1 MPDKKTNTKL
11 NPKDIAKAVGGHVGT
26 TLSKVVMTEK
36 YGPEYLYEGRY
47 DKVKNPLWDKEY
59 RDKYQKIKESEG
71 TIGFLSN
78 LLKDYSS
85 LGSEITGARIKGFM
99 LDALAY
105 GSGQIPGSSNNT
117 SVTYGPSVMGY
128 SYQGMSQDNSTAE
141 KREIWKDQIKDGYVD
156 GYKGLSPGA
165 KSIFDEQYGDKMK
178 GFNDLQKDEFYKNT
192 VFKDMY
198 KDRTDEEGKRIY
210 ENRFNMTK
218 AERDLY
224 VGREY
229 AKRNEEYKAKEP
241 SLLTNALGIQTQY
254 GRWVEDVE
262 TLVEPMVNKKREE
275 YLGNVKNVTGEN
287 RQKLLQDF
295 DKLASETSN
304 LWKEYKNDKGKIDF
318 SDDEKLELLAKFYAD
333 IETAGAHYAYRKLT
347 NAIQDEV
354 ADNQTIL
361 EKFWNSQVQFTTSF
375 IGDLGAAAGIV
386 YGLLGSTYT
395 SITGNAAPGMD
406 TNKNWFQ
413 NIWGNDVVEWGNLL
427 AETQSFNWDEQHRLS
442 EAGLQANPILNTV
455 SQENSLISGNTI
467 WNLQGQTGYTV
478 ASTVASFGYGAAVKG
493 LVKGARLLSSVEK
506 LQKTGRTIN
515 EVRKLN
521 SRLRNIQRFE
531 KSANLMIPALVGTS
545 EGAMEAV
552 STSRQ
557 FMQDKEAE
565 INNKYFDKAKKDIE
579 ARVRANPRAAAELLR
594 SMGYEVPNKVEKVT
608 EGSKSPTYTEDEIKK
623 MAALLSES
631 DEVVNR
637 ELQKYQKDINED
649 LAVAEDNANTAG
661 SINFVGNSFINGALN
676 STLKLSWQSP
686 RVQKFFN
693 AGRSKNTL
701 SRNGIN
707 VGPNAAGKTVAT
719 YENATRR
726 TILKEKFKEALGEGL
741 EEYTQG
747 LSDAFAQGYS
757 NSNFEQYL
765 SNKYELGESSK
776 EATNTSFLRNFMG
789 GIAGASNELVS
800 FESMQSFLYGALSM
814 AIPTPNMSVNYRTGN
829 RGEAKRMEGE
839 SRLDYLK
846 RRNPIGFRSMLS
858 PLFSNREVELEN
870 KKREAVTN
878 SINEFLAKDGTAESL
893 FNVANTNEFLRK
905 RNEAARNGDEKVFRD
920 NSNSALFSQVVTLN
934 DLQGTDY
941 YDSVIEA
948 LKNRSEL
955 NEADLQDENSEAS
968 NVAREMQETAKRN
981 YGIELSVEEAL
992 NTAKKNATEML
1003 ATIED
1008 VKTETEQVEN
1018 LFGENIDKD
1027 VKEGLVYQRIAVKDR
1042 LNRLQTLE
1050 SEIGQIRNKIDSNPA
1065 SSTKPSNLSDASK
1078 QVLAKFGSY
1087 KKAQEELE
1095 ELKKAEQDM
1104 QESVKEIKQAAKTGK
1119 VKNKETGETE
1129 ELTEEER
1136 KEVKSSLALFERE
1149 LNSLKST
1156 RKNVEESL
1164 KGYTEDNANY
1174 TTNENNELALSEEAK
1189 VLSAKEILEL
1199 DAESRAMMLDPKNK
1213 SKYSEAQQAEIDRAN
1228 AIGNSEA
1235 TNFNSKIQD
1244 AARLKADYIE
1254 NIRMQN
1260 EMMLNPMSFSIM
1272 ANDIKSKALINLKK
1286 KQYEY
1291 LLNDEYEDDYEKFA
1305 SELDRIEDEGD
1316 QITLRAVDQLLG
1328 DSEFYK
1334 KYKSDRSNIF
1344 KFLKAIQSDNSNP
1357 IHSLNDNSKNLMVD
1371 AIRFLINKGVDLNNL
1386 SSEDK
1391 RVLDNIISEL
1401 SSQTSLNGE
1410 TINEFEDYL
1419 KSIHGENDAPV
1430 INNIEQDLINPLRE
1444 VVKHF
1449 LKEEANKRENKEAI
1463 NPSETSPNQNNPTP
1477 KPDPKDN
1484 SNESQEGQKESPRTP
1499 VERVRESSGDT
1510 MAKIFEMALERAKV
1524 YIENSST
1531 DTSTALSREAAQK
1544 VVERILE
1551 NISNS
1556 TLGSVDDLIT
1566 EYNLNLSNIDT
1577 LISELGIDSSLK
1589 GSIYYLLGNTKGLLR
1604 QYLQNQFEKLTGSS
1618 TRLSD
1623 YGRSSLLNGGSLVQ
1637 NNSIQSL
1644 DIEKMRAR
1652 YPDSPIVKFYDNYK
1666 IEDFL
1671 KSSSFRNVIA
1681 NNKNSPVVFISDS
1694 NLNEQ
1699 VKQDLL
1705 NKNIAYTPTVN
1716 SSIVAAVEVKSGG
1729 IEINGKHYQP
1739 IAVMPSSGN
1748 PGFSGSAHLAKLR
1761 NLIGNTG
1768 ETSLITDEEGKVIKT
1783 SFTGDFQKKGIEFLK
1798 KGEPRPLAIEVLS
1811 RDSKEVNAN
1820 ASPTRLMKHFLSRV
1834 TRGKINT
1841 RTGEKTALIYNI
1853 PGIGTDNDIPVIV
1866 YTREVSRTTNSEGTL
1881 LTKLLNSVPLDPTSN
1896 QYSEDAVKSIIN
1908 FNSRTKGFSTELY
1921 RFFKS
1926 FNLADYTITDSDGT
1940 VKIADNKI
1948 EEFNK
1953 AAQKLSE
1960 KLSNYITLPSIY
1972 SYGLSV
1978 NSDGAI
1984 NLQVNGNSGTIQ
1996 LGSVSGKDISNNE
2009 LASVLKNLIIDNK
2022 GDVRMTNS
2030 GREFAK
2036 WGVSYNHFGSSNP
2049 IDIKDTENVF
2059 NDNILEVGTNSFI
2072 TKISGVTL
2080 NNPLPDPVNEGPKE
2094 SPVRDVKDA
2103 DSGVVL
2109 NIETGASNPSAKETA
2124 MKKLDKILRA
2134 SKVIQLSPD
2143 GSRYINTVTGTT
2155 YARTTSIIAADND
2168 AEGRFDP
2175 NSPWTTPSTFFGN
2188 AVDELTRDFFSETP
2202 VREEYKGK
2210 VIFAESGSG
2219 KTSIADNKTVFDFG
2233 HILAKSMEKITGKK
2247 VYAEDASM
2255 TLNKLDITTQDKIL
2269 ADANSEISKLKAE
2282 NKTIL
2287 IGSVSLAE
2295 RMNLTTDAVFINES
2309 VEESNSRTSRADRL
2323 NKFDRLSY
2331 HQKSREKLNSY
2342 IESKGIKDRVQ
2353 TLGKDEYLGHKI
2365 LNDTSFK
2372 RSTLWRSVFTNEQY
2386 HKFVGQLEQLGEQF
2400 KAKGL
2405 TIVPRNVLATGTVT
2419 VNNEDGT
2426 SQTINVAG
2434 TLDLLAYDE
2443 AGNFHIFDMKT
2454 RHSPSVDAKLSKKWA
2469 RQLYAYKAF
2478 LQNTYGI
2485 NVKST
2490 SIIKIDV
2497 PYPSPSSKAA
2507 YSLNE
2512 DENTLLLNGTPF
2524 SQTNQG
2530 NSIFSGKFLSV
2541 LPINTESLLQDKLDI
2556 RRSKLTDTETEMLDN
2571 FKGLDDSSKAIEL
2584 ELPETSGTRSV
2595 GGIDISNTRSRR
2607 RRKGPMTTGNPIEE
2621 KPVVIQEK
2629 LQWNNLAEDVKE
2641 YITKKHGVTEETWK
2655 NWNEDCRLKLLGCM
2669 GK

>member
-156 GYKGLSPGA
+156 GYKGLGPGA
-165 KSIFDEQYGDKMK
+165 KSIFDEKYGDKMK
-178 GFNDLQKDEFYKNT
+178 GFSDLQKDEFYKNT

-198 KDRTDEEGKRIY
+198 KDRTDEEGKKIY

-229 AKRNEEYKAKEP
+229 AKRNEEYKAKKP
-241 SLLTNALGIQTQY
+241 NILSNVLGVQTQY
-254 GRWVEDVE
+254 GKWEEDVE
-262 TLVEPMVNKKREE
+262 TLVTPLVNKKREE
-275 YLGNVKNVTGEN
+275 YVGNIKNVTGED
-287 RQKLLQDF
+287 RKKLLQDF
-295 DKLASETSN
+295 DKLANETSN
-304 LWKEYKNDKGKIDF
+304 LWKEYKDDKGRINF
-318 SDDEKLELLAKFYAD
+318 SEDEKLELLAKFYAD
-333 IETAGAHYAYRKLT
+333 IETAGAHYAYRKFT

-375 IGDLGAAAGIV
+375 VGDLAAAAGIV

-395 SITGNAAPGMD
+395 SITGNVAPGMD

-594 SMGYEVPNKVEKVT
+594 SMGYEVPDKIGKST
-608 EGSKSPTYTEDEIKK
+608 EGSSSPAYTEDEIKK
-623 MAALLSES
+623 IATLLSES

-707 VGPNAAGKTVAT
+707 IGPNAAGKTVAT
-719 YENATRR
+719 YEKATRR

-765 SNKYELGESSK
+765 SNKYELGKSSK

-789 GIAGASNELVS
+789 GVAGASNELVS

-858 PLFSNREVELEN
+858 PLFSNREVDIEN
-870 KKREAVTN
+870 KKREAVAN

-893 FNVANTNEFLRK
+893 FNIANTNEFLRR

-920 NSNSALFSQVVTLN
+920 NSNSVLFSQVVTLN

-968 NVAREMQETAKRN
+968 NIAREMQETAKKN
-981 YGIELSVEEAL
+981 YGIELSTEEAL

-1008 VKTETEQVEN
+1008 VKKETEQVEN

-1027 VKEGLVYQRIAVKDR
+1027 VKEGLVYQRIAIKDR
-1042 LNRLQTLE
+1042 LERLQTLE
-1050 SEIGQIRNKIDSNPA
+1050 SEIGQIRAKVDSNPA
-1065 SSTKPSNLSDASK
+1065 SPTKPSNLSDTSK

-1119 VKNKETGETE
+1119 VTNKKTGEVE

-1213 SKYSEAQQAEIDRAN
+1213 SKYSEAQQVEIDRAN

-1344 KFLKAIQSDNSNP
+1344 KFLKAIQSDDSNP
-1357 IHSLNDNSKNLMVD
+1357 IHSLSDNGKNLMVD
-1371 AIRFLINKGVDLNNL
+1371 AIRFLINKGIDLNNL

-1391 RVLDNIISEL
+1391 KVLDNIVSEL
-1401 SSQTSLNGE
+1401 SSHTNLNGE

-1419 KSIHGENDAPV
+1419 KSIHNEKDTPV
-1430 INNIEQDLINPLRE
+1430 INNIERDLINPLRE
-1444 VVKHF
+1444 VIKHF
-1449 LKEEANKRENKEAI
+1449 LKEEANKQENKEAI
-1463 NPSETSPNQNNPTP
+1463 NPSEASSNQSNPTP

-1484 SNESQEGQKESPRTP
+1484 SNKDQEGQREKPKTP
-1499 VERVRESSGDT
+1499 VERVRESSGET

-1589 GSIYYLLGNTKGLLR
+1589 ESIYYLLGNTKGLLR
-1604 QYLQNQFEKLTGSS
+1604 QYLQDQFEKLTGSR

-1652 YPDSPIVKFYDNYK
+1652 HPDSPIVKFYDNYK
-1666 IEDFL
+1666 IEEFL

-1716 SSIVAAVEVKSGG
+1716 SPIIAAVEVKSGG
-1729 IEINGKHYQP
+1729 IEINGKYYQP

-1748 PGFSGSAHLAKLR
+1748 PSFSGSAHLAKLR

-1768 ETSLITDEEGKVIKT
+1768 KTSLITDEEGKVIKT

-1798 KGEPRPLAIEVLS
+1798 KGEPRPLAIEVLL
-1811 RDSKEVNAN
+1811 RDSKEVGSQ

-1834 TRGKINT
+1834 TRGKIGG
-1841 RTGEKTALIYNI
+1841 RTALVYNI
-1853 PGIGTDNDIPVIV
+1853 PGIGTDNDIPVEI

-1881 LTKLLNSVPLDPTSN
+1881 LTRLLNSVSLDPTSD
-1896 QYSEDAVKSIIN
+1896 QYSEDAIKSIIN
-1908 FNSRTKGFSTELY
+1908 FNSRTRGFSTELY
-1921 RFFKS
+1921 RFLKS
-1926 FNLADYTITDSDGT
+1926 FNLADYTIVDSNGA
-1940 VKIADNKI
+1940 VKIADNKV

-1960 KLSNYITLPSIY
+1960 KLSNYITLPSGY

-1984 NLQVNGNSGTIQ
+1984 NIQVNGNLGTIQ
-1996 LGSVSGKDISNNE
+1996 LGNISGRDISNNE
-2009 LASVLKNLIIDNK
+2009 LASVIKNLIIDNR
-2022 GDVRMTNS
+2022 GATRITNR
-2030 GREFAK
+2030 GTEFTK
-2036 WGVSYNHFGSSNP
+2036 WGVSYNHFGSNNSL
-2049 IDIKDTENVF
+2049 DIKDTENIF

-2080 NNPLPDPVNEGPKE
+2080 NNPLPDPINEGPKE
-2094 SPVRDVKDA
+2094 SPIRDVKDA

-2109 NIETGASNPSAKETA
+2109 NIETEASNPSAKETA
-2124 MKKLDKILRA
+2124 MKKLDKILRV

-2155 YARTTSIIAADND
+2155 YTRTTSIIAADNT

-2175 NSPWTTPSTFFGN
+2175 NNPWVTPSTFFGN

-2202 VREEYKGK
+2202 IREEYKGK

-2233 HILAKSMEKITGKK
+2233 HILGKSIEKITGKK

-2255 TLNKLDITTQDKIL
+2255 TLNKLDITTQEQVL
-2269 ADANSEISKLKAE
+2269 ANANSEVSRLKSE

-2295 RMNLTTDAVFINES
+2295 RMNLTTDAVFMNES
-2309 VEESNSRTSRADRL
+2309 VEESNSRTSRTDRL
-2323 NKFDRLSY
+2323 NRFDRLSY

-2342 IESKGIKDRVQ
+2342 IESRGIKDKVQ
-2353 TLGKDEYLGHKI
+2353 VLGKDEYLGHKI
-2365 LNDTSFK
+2365 LSDSSFK
-2372 RSTLWRSVFTNEQY
+2372 KSTLWRSVFTNEQY
-2386 HKFVGQLEQLGEQF
+2386 HKFVEQLEQLGEQF

-2454 RHSPSVDAKLSKKWA
+2454 RHSPTVDEKLAKKWA

-2478 LQNTYGI
+2478 LQNAYGI

-2497 PYPSPSSKAA
+2497 PYPSPSSKVE

-2524 SQTNQG
+2524 SQANQG
-2530 NSIFSGKFLSV
+2530 NNIFNGKFLSV
-2541 LPINTESLLQDKLDI
+2541 LPINTESLLQNGLDI
-2556 RRSKLTDTETEMLDN
+2556 RRSKLTDTEVEMLDN
-2571 FKGLDDSSKAIEL
+2571 FKGLDDSSKASEL
-2584 ELPETSGTRSV
+2584 ELPETSGTRSI
-2595 GGIDISNTRSRR
+2595 GGINISNTRSRR

>member
-11 NPKDIAKAVGGHVGT
+11 TPQNVAESVGKGLRT
-26 TLSKVVMTEK
+26 ALYKNEMTEK
-36 YGPEYLYEGRY
+36 YGPEYVYEGRY
-47 DKVKNPLWDKEY
+47 KQIKNPLWDEET
-59 RDKYQKIKESEG
+59 RSKYKKIKESEG
-71 TIGFLSN
+71 AIGLLFN
-78 LLKDYSS
+78 LMKDYSTLSAEVSGAS
-85 LGSEITGARIKGFM
+85 LEAFGRN
-99 LDALAY
+99 ALAY
-105 GSGQIPGSSNNT
+105 GSGQIPGNSNDT
-117 SVTYGPSVMGY
+117 SITYGPSVMGY

-141 KREIWKDQIKDGYVD
+141 KREIWKDQLKDGYVG
-156 GYKGLSPGA
+156 GYKELSPGA
-165 KSIFDEQYGDKMK
+165 KSVFDEKYGDKIK
-178 GFNDLQKDEFYKNT
+178 GLSDLQKDEFYKNT

-241 SLLTNALGIQTQY
+241 SLLTNVLGIQTQY
-254 GRWVEDVE
+254 GRWVEEVD

-275 YLGNVKNVTGEN
+275 YLGNIKNVTGEN

-304 LWKEYKNDKGKIDF
+304 LWKEYKNDKGRIDF

-375 IGDLGAAAGIV
+375 IGDLASVAGIV

-395 SITGNAAPGMD
+395 SITGNAAPGMG

-455 SQENSLISGNTI
+455 SQENSFISGNTI

-493 LVKGARLLSSVEK
+493 LVKGARLLSSIEK
-506 LQKTGRTIN
+506 LQKAGRTIN
-515 EVRKLN
+515 GVRKLN

-594 SMGYEVPNKVEKVT
+594 SMGYEVPDKIGKST
-608 EGSKSPTYTEDEIKK
+608 EGSSSPAYTEDEIKN
-623 MAALLSES
+623 MTNLLSES
-631 DEVVNR
+631 DGVVNR

-707 VGPNAAGKTVAT
+707 IGPNAAGKTVAT
-719 YENATRR
+719 YEKATRR

-789 GIAGASNELVS
+789 GVAGASNELVS

-858 PLFSNREVELEN
+858 PLFSNREVEIEN
-870 KKREAVTN
+870 KKREAVAN

-893 FNVANTNEFLRK
+893 FNIANTNEFLRR

-968 NVAREMQETAKRN
+968 NVAREMQETAKKN
-981 YGIELSVEEAL
+981 YGIELSTEEAL

-1008 VKTETEQVEN
+1008 VKKETEQVEN

-1027 VKEGLVYQRIAVKDR
+1027 VKEGLVYQRIAIKDR
-1042 LNRLQTLE
+1042 LERLQTLE
-1050 SEIGQIRNKIDSNPA
+1050 SEIGQIRAKVDSNPA
-1065 SSTKPSNLSDASK
+1065 SPTKPSNLSDASK

-1119 VKNKETGETE
+1119 VTNKETGEVE

-1136 KEVKSSLALFERE
+1136 SEVKSSLALFERE

-1189 VLSAKEILEL
+1189 VLSAKEIFEL

-1213 SKYSEAQQAEIDRAN
+1213 SKYSEAQQVEIDRAN

-1244 AARLKADYIE
+1244 AARLKTDYIE

-1316 QITLRAVDQLLG
+1316 QTTLRAVDQLLE

-1344 KFLKAIQSDNSNP
+1344 KFLKAIQSDDSNP
-1357 IHSLNDNSKNLMVD
+1357 IHSLSDNGKNLMVD
-1371 AIRFLINKGVDLNNL
+1371 AIRFLINKGIDLNNL

-1391 RVLDNIISEL
+1391 KVLDNIVSEL
-1401 SSQTSLNGE
+1401 SGHTNLNGE

-1419 KSIHGENDAPV
+1419 KSIHNEKDTPV
-1430 INNIEQDLINPLRE
+1430 INNIERDLINPLRE
-1444 VVKHF
+1444 VIKHF
-1449 LKEEANKRENKEAI
+1449 LKEEANKQENKEAI
-1463 NPSETSPNQNNPTP
+1463 NPSETSPSQNNPTP

-1484 SNESQEGQKESPRTP
+1484 SNKDQEEQGEKPKTP
-1499 VERVRESSGDT
+1499 VERVRESSGET

-1577 LISELGIDSSLK
+1577 LISELGIDNSLK

-1604 QYLQNQFEKLTGSS
+1604 QYLQDQFGKLTGSR

-1623 YGRSSLLNGGSLVQ
+1623 YGRSSLLNGGSLTQ
-1637 NNSIQSL
+1637 RNSIQSL
-1644 DIEKMRAR
+1644 DIERLKAR
-1652 YPDSPIVKFYDNYK
+1652 YPDSPIVKFYSNYK

-1671 KSSSFRNVIA
+1671 KSSSFRGIIA
-1681 NNKNSPVVFISDS
+1681 NNKNSPVVFISDP

-1716 SSIVAAVEVKSGG
+1716 SPIIAAVEVESGG
-1729 IEINGKHYQP
+1729 IEVNGKHYQP

-1748 PGFSGSAHLAKLR
+1748 PSFSGSAHLSKLR
-1761 NLIGNTG
+1761 NLLGNTD
-1768 ETSLITDEEGKVIKT
+1768 EASLITDEEGKIIRT

-1811 RDSKEVNAN
+1811 RDSKEVGSQ

-1834 TRGKINT
+1834 TRGKVGG
-1841 RTGEKTALIYNI
+1841 RTALVYNI
-1853 PGIGTDNDIPVIV
+1853 PGIGTDNDIPVEI

-1881 LTKLLNSVPLDPTSN
+1881 LTRLLNSVPLDPTSD
-1896 QYSEDAVKSIIN
+1896 QYSEDAIKSIIN
-1908 FNSRTKGFSTELY
+1908 FNSRTRGFSIELY
-1921 RFFKS
+1921 RFLKS
-1926 FNLADYTITDSDGT
+1926 FNLADYTIVDSNGT
-1940 VKIADNKI
+1940 VKIADNKV

-1960 KLSNYITLPSIY
+1960 KLSNYITLPSGY

-1984 NLQVNGNSGTIQ
+1984 NIQVNGNLGTIQ
-1996 LGSVSGKDISNNE
+1996 LGSILGRDISNNE
-2009 LASVLKNLIIDNK
+2009 LASVIKNLIIDNK
-2022 GDVRMTNS
+2022 GATRITNR
-2030 GREFAK
+2030 GTEFAK
-2036 WGVSYNHFGSSNP
+2036 WGVSYNHFGSTNSL
-2049 IDIKDTENVF
+2049 DIKDTENIF

-2094 SPVRDVKDA
+2094 SPIRDVKDA

-2109 NIETGASNPSAKETA
+2109 NIETEASNPSAKETA
-2124 MKKLDKILRA
+2124 MKKLNKILRV

-2155 YARTTSIIAADND
+2155 YARTTSIIAADNT

-2175 NSPWTTPSTFFGN
+2175 NNPWVTPSTFFGN

-2202 VREEYKGK
+2202 IREEYKGK

-2233 HILAKSMEKITGKK
+2233 HILGKSIEKITGKK

-2255 TLNKLDITTQDKIL
+2255 TLNKLDITTQEQVL
-2269 ADANSEISKLKAE
+2269 ANANSEISRLKSE
-2282 NKTIL
+2282 NKTVL

-2295 RMNLTTDAVFINES
+2295 RMNLTTDAVFMNES

-2323 NKFDRLSY
+2323 NRFDRLSY

-2342 IESKGIKDRVQ
+2342 IESRGIKDKVHV
-2353 TLGKDEYLGHKI
+2353 LGKDEYLGHK
-2365 LNDTSFK
+2365 LLSDSSFK
-2372 RSTLWRSVFTNEQY
+2372 KSTLWRSVFTNEQY
-2386 HKFVGQLEQLGEQF
+2386 HKFVEQLEQLGEQF

-2454 RHSPSVDAKLSKKWA
+2454 RHSPTVDEKLAKKWA

-2478 LQNTYGI
+2478 LQNAYGI

-2497 PYPSPSSKAA
+2497 PYPSPSSKVE

-2512 DENTLLLNGTPF
+2512 DENALLLNGTPF
-2524 SQTNQG
+2524 SQANQG
-2530 NSIFSGKFLSV
+2530 NNIFNGKFLSV
-2541 LPINTESLLQDKLDI
+2541 LPINTESLLQNGLDI
-2556 RRSKLTDTETEMLDN
+2556 RRSKLTDTEVEMLDN
-2571 FKGLDDSSKAIEL
+2571 FKGLDDSSKASEL
-2584 ELPETSGTRSV
+2584 ELPETSGTRSI
-2595 GGIDISNTRSRR
+2595 GGINISNTRSRR
-2607 RRKGPMTTGNPIEE
+2607 RRNGPIVTANPIEE